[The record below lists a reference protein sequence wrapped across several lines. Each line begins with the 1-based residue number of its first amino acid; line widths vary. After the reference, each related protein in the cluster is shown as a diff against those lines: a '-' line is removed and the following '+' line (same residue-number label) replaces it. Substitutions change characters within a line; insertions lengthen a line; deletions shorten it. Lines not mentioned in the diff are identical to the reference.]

1 MVSHMKTTVDISDHL
16 LEAAKQRARHDQRTL
31 KDLVEDGLRRVL
43 ADDPGQ
49 RPFKLRTVPPMQGQG
64 LQPGITE
71 GDWETIRDISYG
83 LK

>member
-16 LEAAKQRARHDQRTL
+16 LESAKRRAREDQRTL
-31 KDLVEDGLRRVL
+31 KELIEDGLRRVL
-43 ADDPGQ
+43 ADDAGQ
-49 RPFKLRTVPPMQGQG
+49 LPFKLRKVAPMQGSG
-64 LQPGITE
+64 LQPGLAE